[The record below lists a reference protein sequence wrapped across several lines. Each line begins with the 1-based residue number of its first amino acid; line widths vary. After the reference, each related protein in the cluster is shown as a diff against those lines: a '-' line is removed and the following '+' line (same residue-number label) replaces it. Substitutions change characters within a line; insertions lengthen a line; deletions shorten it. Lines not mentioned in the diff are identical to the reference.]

1 MQQIDTTGAAG
12 EQANAPSLEKE
23 AFRQKV
29 TEYMSKAAFRKEIKS
44 MLNKGTQRLNVPID
58 DLRRQDQALAKY
70 VTKNPIDAV
79 SMFEGELDRTI
90 KEMLDDSGKG
100 ANNEKTAAN
109 VNDKAFPTKTK
120 RYYINFDG
128 NFGRNHVTPR
138 GLKAQL
144 VNQLVSVRGIVTRM
158 GLVKPMI

>member
-1 MQQIDTTGAAG
+1 MV
-12 EQANAPSLEKE
+12 SE
-23 AFRQKV
+23 ADIQKDAFKQRV
-29 TEYMSKAAFRKEIKS
+29 TEYMSKPQFRKEIKN
-44 MLNKGTQRLNVPID
+44 MIGKQNQRLAVSID
-58 DLRRQDQALAKY
+58 DLRQKDPDLARF

-79 SMFEGELDRTI
+79 SMFEGELDRSI

-100 ANNEKTAAN
+100 ANNEKTAAGT
-109 VNDKAFPTKTK
+109 NDKAFPTKTK
-120 RYYINFDG
+120 RYYINFEG

-138 GLKAQL
+138 GLKAAL